1 MGSHWQYVSASTITP
16 TAACHPLGV
25 PPAESKG
32 VRGEHLGGAGE
43 EGLRED
49 WEGVDGF
56 GGGFV
61 RKGLRGA
68 DRGAVAG
75 L

>member
-1 MGSHWQYVSASTITP
+1 VRKISVTRDLAFPQQATDEGGGNPLSGS
-16 TAACHPLGV
+16 
-25 PPAESKG
+25 
-32 VRGEHLGGAGE
+32 GE
-43 EGLRED
+43 EGLGEG

-68 DRGAVAG
+68 DRTAVAG

>member
-1 MGSHWQYVSASTITP
+1 MLEEGGSIGGS
-16 TAACHPLGV
+16 GV
-25 PPAESKG
+25 G
-32 VRGEHLGGAGE
+32 VVGIGGAGE
-43 EGLRED
+43 EGLGEG

-68 DRGAVAG
+68 DRTAVAG